1 MLTREKAAEIF
12 ELIKKQSTADEV
24 EAMIYGGKFALTRF
38 ANNTIH
44 QNVAEENYSVSVR
57 TAFDGR
63 TARATTNKFD
73 SYSLRR
79 VVQASESLAKV
90 QHPDPDLLPM
100 RGAGESP
107 ATTEQPRPS
116 QHFAQTAGLTPELRA
131 DGVEKMVRVAT
142 RHKLTTAGIFSSS
155 ESVEGIFNSRGLQ
168 DWHAQTSSEIS
179 ITMLA
184 ADSSGWQKANSPDV
198 SQLDPSA
205 LAEISARK
213 AIESASPREIPPGK
227 YTVILE
233 PAAVLDMSGFMFWDF
248 GGLSIL
254 DQRSF
259 LNQRVGTQIF
269 GANINIWDDV
279 AHPLQSGTPFDGE
292 GVPRQ
297 RVQLVENG
305 IVKRLVYARAT
316 AEKMKQSE
324 FKDNVGPVEATGHG
338 FSLPNEMGEA
348 PMNIVFGTPS
358 DPQTVEQM
366 IASTER
372 GVLVTRLWYIREV
385 DPYEKILTGMTRDGT
400 FCVEDGKVRHGILNF
415 RFNESLIHMLSNVE
429 AMGTPVRA
437 SGEESFDMVAPP
449 MKVKDFNFTEVTK
462 F

>member
-1 MLTREKAAEIF
+1 MLTKEKAAEIF
-12 ELIKKQSTADEV
+12 DQIKKHSTADEV

-57 TAFDGR
+57 TAFGGR

-73 SYSLRR
+73 SDSLKR

-90 QHPDPDLLPM
+90 QHPDSDLLPM
-100 RGAGESP
+100 PGSGESP
-107 ATTEQPRPS
+107 AGTPARPS
-116 QHFAQTAGLTPELRA
+116 RHFAQTAALTPELRA
-131 DGVEKMVRVAT
+131 DAVEKIVQVAT
-142 RHKLTTAGIFSSS
+142 RHRLTTAGIFSSS
-155 ESVEGIFNSRGLQ
+155 ESVEGIFNSRGLS
-168 DWHAQTSSEIS
+168 DWHTQSSSEIS

-184 ADSSGWQKANSPDV
+184 GDSSGWQKANSPDV
-198 SQLDPSA
+198 NQLDPAA

-213 AIESASPREIPPGK
+213 ALDSTTPREIPPGK
-227 YTVILE
+227 YAVILE
-233 PAAVLDMSGFMFWDF
+233 PAAVLDMAGFMFWDF

-279 AHPLQSGTPFDGE
+279 SHPQQSGAPFDGE

-305 IVKRLVYARAT
+305 AVKRLVYARAT
-316 AEKMKQSE
+316 AEKMKKSE
-324 FKDNVGPVEATGHG
+324 FKDKVGPVAATGHG

-348 PMNIVFGTPS
+348 PMNLVFGTPADS
-358 DPQTVEQM
+358 RTVEQM

-400 FCVEDGKVRHGILNF
+400 FYVEDGKAQHGILNF

>member
-12 ELIKKQSTADEV
+12 EKIEKFSTSDEV
-24 EAMIYGGKFALTRF
+24 EAVIYGGKFALTRF

-44 QNVAEENYSVSVR
+44 QNVAEENYSISVR
-57 TAFDGR
+57 TAFGGR

-73 SYSLRR
+73 SDSLKR

-100 RGAGESP
+100 PDPGELP
-107 ATTEQPRPS
+107 ATTQVRPS
-116 QHFAQTAGLTPELRA
+116 RYFAQTAGITPELRA
-131 DGVEKMVRVAT
+131 DGVEKIVRVAT
-142 RHKLTTAGIFSSS
+142 QRKLTTAGIFSCA
-155 ESVEGIFNSRGLQ
+155 ESVEGIFNSRGLS
-168 DWHAQTSSEIS
+168 DWHTQTSSEIS
-179 ITMLA
+179 VTMLA
-184 ADSSGWQKANSPDV
+184 ADSSGWQKVNSPDV
-198 SQLDPSA
+198 SQLDPTA

-213 AIESASPREIPPGK
+213 AIESARPREIPAGK
-227 YTVILE
+227 YTIILE
-233 PAAVLDMSGFMFWDF
+233 PAAVLDMAGFMFWDF

-259 LNQRVGTQIF
+259 LNNRVGTQIF
-269 GANINIWDDV
+269 GENINIWDDV
-279 AHPLQSGTPFDGE
+279 THPLQSGTPFDGE
-292 GVPRQ
+292 GIPRQ
-297 RVQLVENG
+297 RLQLVENG
-305 IVKRLVYARAT
+305 IVKRLVYARGT
-316 AEKMKQSE
+316 AKRMEQSE
-324 FKDNVGPVEATGHG
+324 YKDKVGPIAATGHG

-358 DPQTVEQM
+358 NPQTVEQM
-366 IASTER
+366 IGSTQR

-400 FCVEDGKVRHGILNF
+400 FYVEDGKVRHGILNF
-415 RFNESLIHMLSNVE
+415 RFNESLIHMLSNVD

-449 MKVKDFNFTEVTK
+449 MKVREFNFTEVTK